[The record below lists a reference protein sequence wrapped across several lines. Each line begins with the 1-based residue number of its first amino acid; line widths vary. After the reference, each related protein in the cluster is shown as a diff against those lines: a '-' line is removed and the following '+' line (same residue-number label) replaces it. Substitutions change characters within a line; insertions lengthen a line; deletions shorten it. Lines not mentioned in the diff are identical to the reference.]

1 MRSSIPNFRFQVTQT
16 SLSWY
21 VTKPSKN
28 SQVLMVFD
36 QFWCFSINIDKSRL
50 VSMWFVRAKEHTRV
64 LYGRNTLSSPK
75 LWLFDDSKRR
85 GAAAKFVRN
94 GCLAAIAQKTTT
106 LPASSTDQYELYQN
120 QIELQGVKRVK
131 NSVQGQ
137 FFRREV
143 NRKLVYGSD
152 FNASLALNDTF
163 V

>member
-1 MRSSIPNFRFQVTQT
+1 
-16 SLSWY
+16 
-21 VTKPSKN
+21 
-28 SQVLMVFD
+28 MVFD

-106 LPASSTDQYELYQN
+106 LPASTDQYELYQN

-137 FFRREV
+137 FCGE
-143 NRKLVYGSD
+143 KLTENLSMGVISM
-152 FNASLALNDTF
+152 LA
-163 V
+163 